1 MEEKTVIREA
11 LPADAPAL
19 ARLNRTAM
27 GYDYPEDQTADRLAA
42 ILQDSRCKIF
52 MAESAGQVAGYL
64 HLEDYQLLYGDPMKN
79 IMGIAVDPNRRRQGL
94 GRALLEAGEAWARE
108 QGAAG
113 VRLVSGE
120 SRQGA
125 HAFYRALGYA
135 GNKMQ
140 LNLKKMF

>member
-1 MEEKTVIREA
+1 MEEETVIREA

-64 HLEDYQLLYGDPMKN
+64 HLEDYQLLYADSMKN

-125 HAFYRALGYA
+125 HAFYRLWAMRGT
-135 GNKMQ
+135 KCS
-140 LNLKKMF
+140 